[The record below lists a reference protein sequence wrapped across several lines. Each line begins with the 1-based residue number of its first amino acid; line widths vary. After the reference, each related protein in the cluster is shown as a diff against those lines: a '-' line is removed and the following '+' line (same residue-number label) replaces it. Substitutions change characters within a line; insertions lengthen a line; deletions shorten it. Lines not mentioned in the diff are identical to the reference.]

1 MIVDRYY
8 YHSLSDEEKN
18 VYKIVYAGV
27 KAHQDLIP
35 VPSNLP
41 EEAYY
46 RVFAAVTSDNP
57 LLYYCNHSAISLA
70 EDQYGNIAYC
80 PQYYFK
86 ADQVEMHNKK
96 IQNRANEIIAEI
108 NLTEG
113 TDYEKVLKINDY
125 FCKNIQYDD
134 DGSDTTDMMRVI
146 MAHNILG
153 VFAKKRA
160 QCEGIAKAV
169 KVLLNAVDVK
179 CIVAEGTAILS
190 DGKQCLHAWNV
201 VKLDGVPYH
210 LDVTHN
216 IGATMDGY
224 VGYDWLNLS
233 DKMIKGNHIP
243 DQKLPPC
250 PSDTLN
256 YYTVNHAVFSVKKRA
271 LDYVKR
277 EIKSGKRVLYLRFT
291 GMLKAANIYEELM
304 QTAIDVLQKYA
315 KEEEKLEVSGAV
327 NPETNTLRV
336 WIHK

>member
-8 YHSLSDEEKN
+8 YHSLSEKEKN
-18 VYKIVYAGV
+18 VYKSLYAGLKV
-27 KAHQDLIP
+27 HQVLIP
-35 VPSNLP
+35 VPGDLP
-41 EEAYY
+41 EEAYD
-46 RVFAAVTSDNP
+46 RVFSAVTSDNP

-70 EDQYGNIAYC
+70 KDQYGNIAYC

-86 ADQVEMHNKK
+86 ADQVGKHNKK
-96 IQNRANEIIAEI
+96 IQDTANEIIAEI

-113 TDYEKVLKINDY
+113 TEYEKVLKINDY
-125 FCKNIQYDD
+125 FCRNIQYDVA
-134 DGSDTTDMMRVI
+134 GSDTSDIMRVI

-179 CIVAEGTAILS
+179 CIVAEGTAVLN
-190 DGKQCLHAWNV
+190 DGRQSLHAWNV
-201 VKLDGVPYH
+201 VKMDGVPYH

-216 IGATMDGY
+216 IGATMGGY

-243 DQKLPPC
+243 DQKLPVC

-256 YYTVNHAVFSVKKRA
+256 YYTVNHAVFSAKKRA
-271 LDYVKR
+271 LDYAEK
-277 EIKSGKRVLYLRFT
+277 EIKNGKRVLYLRFT
-291 GMLKAANIYEELM
+291 GMLKAANIYEELR
-304 QTAIDVLQKYA
+304 QTVIDALQKDA
-315 KEEEKLEVSGAV
+315 KEEKSEVLGVVS
-327 NPETNTLRV
+327 PETNTLRM
-336 WIHK
+336 WIH

>member
-8 YHSLSDEEKN
+8 YHSLSEKEKN
-18 VYKIVYAGV
+18 VYKSVYAGLKV
-27 KAHQDLIP
+27 QQALIP
-35 VPSNLP
+35 VPGNLP
-41 EEAYY
+41 EEVYD

-86 ADQVEMHNKK
+86 ADQVEKHNKK
-96 IQNRANEIIAEI
+96 IQDTANEIIAEI

-113 TDYEKVLKINDY
+113 TEYEKVLKINDY
-125 FCKNIQYDD
+125 FCRNIQYDVA
-134 DGSDTTDMMRVI
+134 GSDTSDMMRVI

-179 CIVAEGTAILS
+179 CIVAEGTAILN
-190 DGKQCLHAWNV
+190 DGRQSLHAWNV
-201 VKLDGVPYH
+201 VKMDGMPYH

-243 DQKLPPC
+243 DRKLPVC

-256 YYTVNHAVFSVKKRA
+256 YYTVNHAVFSAKKCA
-271 LDYVKR
+271 LDYAKK
-277 EIKSGKRVLYLRFT
+277 EIKNGKRVLYLRFT
-291 GMLKAANIYEELM
+291 GMLKAANIYEELR
-304 QTAIDVLQKYA
+304 QTVIDALQKCA
-315 KEEEKLEVSGAV
+315 KGEKLEVFGVVS
-327 NPETNTLRV
+327 PETNTLRM
-336 WIHK
+336 WIH